1 MPLLVACEDL
11 QAGMRLAQPFEWFGA
26 TMLPA
31 GKVLAAEDVSLMRRK
46 YPEVSLRV
54 GDPVLDSLADF
65 QDDSR
70 DREVAATAR
79 KRIAASMAEVQ
90 QRFTSHAALG
100 GVNFEMV
107 KSAAIAVLE
116 FLRDNPVSAALL
128 DHQGDPAF
136 SPMGEH
142 AGGVFYLAL
151 VLGSA
156 VRDYVVKERVRHT
169 SAVQLSPTIALNLLP
184 LGLGAMF
191 MDVGMLE
198 LGHMMEPGYVL
209 TDADRT
215 ALREH
220 PAHGA
225 EMLPDNL
232 PAGVK
237 NIVRTHHE
245 NYDGTGYPNRIDG
258 QKLHVFTRIVRICDA
273 FVAATSHR
281 AHRPAKS
288 PARAIWEMRTGPWRN
303 CYDPVLVRVF
313 TSLIQPFPIGAK
325 LTLRDG
331 RGAVVVKYNRPE
343 PFEPMVIV
351 AFDADGG
358 RLPQLQMVGP
368 IRLGA
373 ESDLYAQ
380 CYAGE
385 DLSYLYGD
393 APQPSPAPLPENFE
407 NVLAAMYP

>member
-11 QAGMRLAQPFEWFGA
+11 QAGMRLAEPFEWFGA

-31 GKVLAAEDVSLMRRK
+31 GKVLTAEDVALMRRK
-46 YPEVSLRV
+46 YSEVALRV

-70 DREVAATAR
+70 DREVAAAAR
-79 KRIAASMAEVQ
+79 RRIAASMAEVQ

-128 DHQGDPAF
+128 EYQGDPSM

-169 SAVQLSPTIALNLLP
+169 SALPLSPTIALNLLP

-198 LGHMMEPGYVL
+198 FAHMMEPGYLL
-209 TDADRT
+209 TDADRA

-220 PAHGA
+220 PARGA
-225 EMLPDNL
+225 DMLPDNL

-237 NIVRTHHE
+237 TIVRTHHE
-245 NYDGTGYPNRIDG
+245 NFDGTGYPNRMEG
-258 QKLHVFTRIVRICDA
+258 KKLHVFSRIVRICDA

-281 AHRPAKS
+281 AHRPAKT
-288 PARAIWEMRTGPWRN
+288 PARAIWEMRSGPWRN

-313 TSLIQPFPIGAK
+313 TGLIQPFPIGAK

-343 PFEPMVIV
+343 PFEPTVIV
-351 AFDADGG
+351 AYDADGS
-358 RLPQLQMVGP
+358 RLPKLQMVGP
-368 IRLGA
+368 IKLGT
-373 ESDLYAQ
+373 ESGLYAQ
-380 CYAGE
+380 RYSGE
-385 DLSYLYGD
+385 DLSYLY
-393 APQPSPAPLPENFE
+393 AEAPAPMPAPVPESFE
-407 NVLAAMYP
+407 SVLAAMYP